1 MKRQKGILEA
11 FCKSLRI
18 ELLQLDASHVEIRE
32 RRSVGVR
39 EVRIEDIGKPD
50 PDLVHRGFVGGIG
63 LAKVVHGKPGRWWRG
78 RLVVVVDGEGV

>member
-1 MKRQKGILEA
+1 M
-11 FCKSLRI
+11 
-18 ELLQLDASHVEIRE
+18 
-32 RRSVGVR
+32 R